1 MASTSSNIH
10 DHDYDRAKD
19 PNHEG
24 TPGFAVT
31 TPQQAVNDVERSNH
45 SYSENAMQAPA
56 PALDT
61 TILGAGQGAPIVTDE
76 TTTSQNQ
83 MPNIPP
89 SNIRQ
94 NRNQVRFSTE
104 HGDQPR
110 ATRVQVRPD
119 GHGPTIIVS
128 QPHQIPTSG
137 AAVSP
142 MIEVPHDSTGLSRPN
157 KPGRINLEGLQPE
170 LPKGSVVQMDSPTG
184 TPGQTGAVNVDHDDI
199 GRLAS
204 LARELDEQ
212 GSEAVSEEPPPGQAF
227 IREEAFLPG
236 LATVPQHEQTSRL
249 MNGGDGE
256 ITPGATTD
264 SSADPSEWMDHVDMI
279 EGETDGMPS
288 KPPRSMR
295 RKVSDSSLK
304 GWKKIKKMMGSLNNE
319 ENAEDMAEKGLFSE
333 NATNMKSVPVKT
345 SSGIRG
351 VGGRGRPDPMER
363 KAARLVKTHKL
374 LNGGAASD
382 TSDDDLSH
390 MPGINRAHLPDSEAS
405 TPDAL
410 DTLQHLDARPV
421 ASTGVLG
428 QLQKLYELQHEADS
442 HSEDGTSE
450 VTGDQTGKP
459 EDIGGGLNLVGD
471 KVVDAFGNE
480 APLSEVGPDLLQ
492 KAAEQQQ
499 LAGLRSGQPTSR
511 RMSIAGAGLI
521 NLANYN
527 LSQMGTNLGRVGN
540 RSKAMVNTV
549 ATDVGIDVMDER
561 PKAARSSAGTIGAL
575 IATTGNLVGAVSPL
589 HAQLGPNPNRPGYT
603 LDRYL
608 LPEMD
613 EKTLR
618 RTAKIVADAAPV
630 PKKLR
635 QPQTPGG
642 NPLLTPNTLARVNQ
656 SDPNFNPYFGK
667 VSDAR
672 SVAGQSQ
679 ASSRR
684 ATEFAKYSGAT
695 ISNAGKQL
703 LHLKRPPTSAS
714 EDGIDYFAKMNPE
727 EVAKKEWQR
736 KLRRRKAKSKKQEI
750 FITMHVAAILKRQEF
765 LLKLARALM
774 MFGAPTH
781 RIEVQIQQTANVLE
795 VNCRCVYFPGLML
808 LSFGDEN
815 THTSE
820 TKIIKQ
826 GSVVDLTKLTDMH
839 TIYWN
844 VVHDKIGVEQA
855 SRQFDALMRRKPLMR
870 RWQHVVVGG
879 LASSFI
885 TVGTW
890 GFQGSL
896 LDAFAA
902 FVLGA
907 FMCFWQ
913 LTITSEIYSN
923 VFEIV
928 FATINSFI
936 AMALHRIGAVHTIN
950 WDVSKQQWTNNVEYG
965 KYFCYQS
972 VIAGSIVLILPGFIV
987 LTGALE
993 LQSKSIVAGSV
1004 RLVYAII
1011 YSVMLGLGIMIGA
1024 LPLVQF
1030 GNHTVD
1036 STKCGARTF
1045 PQFAHWYNTPPGGIP
1060 LSSPDSVGQRYRSL
1074 AWAFLTVPGY
1084 ATLLSLRNQAK
1095 VVRKEFPVMVFI
1107 AVCGWVVSNFA
1118 VFANVP
1124 AALQSHT
1131 YLFSAMGSFTVGT
1144 LANIYGR
1151 IFDGRSF
1158 VVAVPGILY
1167 QLPSGMTGQATLY
1180 SFASLKNNDSSAE
1193 VSQGFQIGATLLNVS
1208 LGIAIGLFASSLLMF
1223 MLGGRKVRVG
1233 GMFSF

>member
-1 MASTSSNIH
+1 MASNTTH
-10 DHDYDRAKD
+10 YDHDYDQIVD
-19 PNHEG
+19 QSLEG
-24 TPGFAVT
+24 TSNFADASAQQTETATEMHSATHLDGLAPPLDNFLPGTGQSTAAARGEASIPQASETAIPVT
-31 TPQQAVNDVERSNH
+31 NSSQQ
-45 SYSENAMQAPA
+45 
-56 PALDT
+56 
-61 TILGAGQGAPIVTDE
+61 
-76 TTTSQNQ
+76 
-83 MPNIPP
+83 
-89 SNIRQ
+89 
-94 NRNQVRFSTE
+94 RNQVRFSSHKDE
-104 HGDQPR
+104 RPR
-110 ATRVQVRPD
+110 ATRIHVRPE
-119 GHGPTIIVS
+119 GHGPSITVS
-128 QPHQIPTSG
+128 QPHSVSTTG

-142 MIEVPHDSTGLSRPN
+142 VIETPHDSTGLVRPN
-157 KPGRINLEGLQPE
+157 KPGYINLEGLQPQ
-170 LPKGSVVQMDSPTG
+170 LPEGSVVPLDAPSG
-184 TPGQTGAVNVDHDDI
+184 IPGQTGTVNADHTDM
-199 GRLAS
+199 GRLAT
-204 LARELDEQ
+204 LAQELDDE
-212 GSEAVSEEPPPGQAF
+212 GSEAVSEVPLPGQAI
-227 IREEAFLPG
+227 IRDEAFLPG
-236 LATVPQHEQTSRL
+236 LATVPRNEQPTHIMGAR
-249 MNGGDGE
+249 DGE

-264 SSADPSEWMDHVDMI
+264 SSGDPMESMDHVDLI

-288 KPPRSMR
+288 KLPKSLR

-304 GWKKIKKMMGSLNNE
+304 GWKKIKKLIGSNHNE
-319 ENAEDMAEKGLFSE
+319 KDTADMAEKGLFSPT
-333 NATNMKSVPVKT
+333 ATNMKSVPVKT

-351 VGGRGRPDPMER
+351 IAGRGRPDPVER
-363 KAARLVKTHKL
+363 QAARLVKAHKIL
-374 LNGGAASD
+374 TGAPPSD
-382 TSDDDLSH
+382 TSDDELQQI
-390 MPGINRAHLPDSEAS
+390 PGINRAHLPDSEAS

-410 DTLQHLDARPV
+410 ETMQNLDARP
-421 ASTGVLG
+421 AAAGGVLG
-428 QLQKLYELQHEADS
+428 QLLKLYEQQNAADS
-442 HSEDGTSE
+442 QSDDGTS
-450 VTGDQTGKP
+450 VLSGDQTGQP
-459 EDIGGGLNLVGD
+459 AEIGGGLNLMGD

-480 APLSEVGPDLLQ
+480 APLKEVDPNLLKQ
-492 KAAEQQQ
+492 ATESQPLAALQ
-499 LAGLRSGQPTSR
+499 SGQPTPR
-511 RMSIAGAGLI
+511 RMSMAGSGLI
-521 NLANYN
+521 NLASQN
-527 LSQMGTNLGRVGN
+527 LSQVGNNLGRVGN
-540 RSKAMVNTV
+540 RSKAVVNTV

-561 PKAARSSAGTIGAL
+561 PKAARSAAGTIGAL

-589 HAQLGPNPNRPGYT
+589 HAQLGPNPERPGYT

-630 PKKLR
+630 PKKMR
-635 QPQTPGG
+635 QSTTPGAQ
-642 NPLLTPNTLARVNQ
+642 PLLTPNTLARVSQN
-656 SDPNFNPYFGK
+656 DPNFNPYFGK
-667 VSDAR
+667 SLDAR
-672 SVAGQSQ
+672 STAGMSQS
-679 ASSRR
+679 SSRR
-684 ATEFAKYSGAT
+684 AADLAKQSGAT
-695 ISNAGKQL
+695 ISHAGKHL

-714 EDGIDYFAKMNPE
+714 EDGADYFSKMNPE

-765 LLKLARALM
+765 LLKLSRALM

-820 TKIIKQ
+820 TKVIKQ

-855 SRQFDALMRRKPLMR
+855 SRQLDALMRRKPLMQK
-870 RWQHVVVGG
+870 WQHVLVGG

-890 GFQGSL
+890 AFQGSL
-896 LDAFAA
+896 LDAFAS
-902 FVLGA
+902 FFLGA
-907 FMCFWQ
+907 FMCFCQ
-913 LTITSEIYSN
+913 LSITSEVYSN

-950 WDVSKQQWTNNVEYG
+950 WDENQQQWTNNTEYG
-965 KYFCYQS
+965 RYFCYQS
-972 VIAGSIVLILPGFIV
+972 VIAGSIVFILPGFIV

-993 LQSKSIVAGSV
+993 LQSKNIVAGSV

-1036 STKCGARTF
+1036 STTCGAREIA
-1045 PQFAHWYNTPPGGIP
+1045 QFSHWYNTPPGGQP
-1060 LSSPDSVGQRYRSL
+1060 LSSQQGNRHLYPSL
-1074 AWAFLTVPGY
+1074 AWAFLTIPGY
-1084 ATLLSLRNQAK
+1084 AALLSLRNQAK
-1095 VVRKEFPVMVFI
+1095 IVRKEFPVMVLI
-1107 AVCGWVVSNFA
+1107 AVCGWLVSNFS
-1118 VFANVP
+1118 VFASVP

-1158 VVAVPGILY
+1158 VVAVTGILF
-1167 QLPSGMTGQATLY
+1167 QLPTGMTGTTTLY
-1180 SFASLKNNDSSAE
+1180 SFARLDNTNNGNGAAE
-1193 VSQGFQIGATLLNVS
+1193 VTQGFQIGATLLNVS

-1223 MLGGRKVRVG
+1223 ILGGRKVRVG

>member
-1 MASTSSNIH
+1 MASTSGNQYEQV
-10 DHDYDRAKD
+10 YDRTFD
-19 PNHEG
+19 SNHED
-24 TPGFAVT
+24 FADAST
-31 TPQQAVNDVERSNH
+31 QDALNGAVNSPNV
-45 SYSENAMQAPA
+45 YSENMLQDPA
-56 PALDT
+56 PALDNVVP
-61 TILGAGQGAPIVTDE
+61 GYGQGAPVVIGEAV
-76 TTTSQNQ
+76 TSQ
-83 MPNIPP
+83 PNSSSIPS
-89 SNIRQ
+89 SNPLQ
-94 NRNQVRFSTE
+94 TRNQVRFSTE
-104 HGDQPR
+104 EDRQPR
-110 ATRVQVRPD
+110 ATRIRVRPE
-119 GHGPTIIVS
+119 GHGPTITVS
-128 QPHQIPTSG
+128 QPHHVPTSG
-137 AAVSP
+137 AVVSP
-142 MIEVPHDSTGLSRPN
+142 IMETAHDSKGLFRPN
-157 KPGRINLEGLQPE
+157 KPGRINLEGLQPTVAE
-170 LPKGSVVQMDSPTG
+170 EHVVHVDPSTGS
-184 TPGQTGAVNVDHDDI
+184 PGRTGAVNVDGADM

-204 LARELDEQ
+204 LAHELDEQ
-212 GSEAVSEEPPPGQAF
+212 GSEAVSEEPPPGQAI

-236 LATVPQHEQTSRL
+236 LDTLPQNEHPNFALS
-249 MNGGDGE
+249 NSDGQ

-264 SSADPSEWMDHVDMI
+264 SSADPMESMDHVDLI

-288 KPPRSMR
+288 KLPRSMR

-304 GWKKIKKMMGSLNNE
+304 GWQKIKKLMGTFHPE
-319 ENAEDMAEKGLFSE
+319 ENTEDMAEKGLFSE

-351 VGGRGRPDPMER
+351 IGGRKRPDPVER
-363 KAARLVKTHKL
+363 QAARLVKTHKL
-374 LNGGAASD
+374 LSGAPASD
-382 TSDDDLSH
+382 TSDDDLPNL
-390 MPGINRAHLPDSEAS
+390 PGMNRAHLPDSEAS

-410 DTLQHLDARPV
+410 DTMQHLDARPA
-421 ASTGVLG
+421 ASGGVLG
-428 QLQKLYELQHEADS
+428 QLLKLYEQQREADS
-442 HSEDGTSE
+442 QSEDGTSVVAGE
-450 VTGDQTGKP
+450 QGNKP
-459 EDIGGGLNLVGD
+459 EEIGGGLNLMGD

-480 APLSEVGPDLLQ
+480 AHLSEVDPDLLR
-492 KAAEQQQ
+492 KASEKPR
-499 LAGLRSGQPTSR
+499 LAGPQTGQSASR
-511 RMSIAGAGLI
+511 RMSMASTGLI
-521 NLANYN
+521 NLANQN
-527 LSQMGTNLGRVGN
+527 LSQVGNNLGRVGN
-540 RSKAMVNTV
+540 RSKAVVNTV

-561 PKAARSSAGTIGAL
+561 PKAARSAAGTIGAL

-618 RTAKIVADAAPV
+618 RTAKIVAEAAPV
-630 PKKLR
+630 PKKLKV
-635 QPQTPGG
+635 PQTPGG
-642 NPLLTPNTLARVNQ
+642 HPLLTPNTLARVSQ

-667 VSDAR
+667 ASDAR
-672 SVAGQSQ
+672 STAGQSQ
-679 ASSRR
+679 ISSKR
-684 ATEFAKYSGAT
+684 AADFAKQSGAT
-695 ISNAGKQL
+695 ISHAGKQL
-703 LHLKRPPTSAS
+703 LHLKRAPTSAS
-714 EDGIDYFAKMNPE
+714 EDGADYFTRMNPE

-765 LLKLARALM
+765 LLKLSRALM

-795 VNCRCVYFPGLML
+795 INCRCVYFPGLML

-855 SRQFDALMRRKPLMR
+855 SRQLDALMRRKPLMR
-870 RWQHVVVGG
+870 KWQHVLVGG

-890 GFQGSL
+890 AFQGSL

-902 FVLGA
+902 FALGA

-913 LTITSEIYSN
+913 LTITSEVYSN

-936 AMALHRIGAVHTIN
+936 AMALHRIGAIHTIN
-950 WDVSKQQWTNNVEYG
+950 WDANRQQWTNNVEYG
-965 KYFCYQS
+965 RYFCYQS

-1024 LPLVQF
+1024 LPLVQS
-1030 GNHTVD
+1030 GDATVD
-1036 STKCGARTF
+1036 STTCGARTF
-1045 PQFAHWYNTPPGGIP
+1045 PQFAHWYNTPPGGIA
-1060 LSSPDSVGQRYRSL
+1060 LSSPDSDGHLYRSL

-1084 ATLLSLRNQAK
+1084 AALLSLRNQAK

-1124 AALQSHT
+1124 SALQSHT

-1158 VVAVPGILY
+1158 VVAVPGILF
-1167 QLPSGMTGQATLY
+1167 QLPTGMSGQVTLY
-1180 SFASLKNNDSSAE
+1180 SFANLKTNDSSA
-1193 VSQGFQIGATLLNVS
+1193 VVTQGFQIGATLLNVS